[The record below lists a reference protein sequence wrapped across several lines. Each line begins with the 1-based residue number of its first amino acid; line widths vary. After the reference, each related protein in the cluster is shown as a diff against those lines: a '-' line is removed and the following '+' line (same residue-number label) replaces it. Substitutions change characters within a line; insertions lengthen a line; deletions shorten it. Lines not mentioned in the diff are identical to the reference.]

1 MKNIITILLILILP
15 IIAYIIMDKNSENS
29 IATAQVNN
37 LPTVMVFS
45 STMCLDC
52 QKLKLVINELEN
64 TYSGKVNF
72 IKYNALDNNKKVK
85 NYIKEYSITLAPTT
99 IIFDE
104 DNNKIEKIEGYIEK
118 EELIKKIEDAINE

>member
-15 IIAYIIMDKNSENS
+15 IIAYIIMEKNSKNS

-118 EELIKKIEDAINE
+118 EELAKKIEDAINE